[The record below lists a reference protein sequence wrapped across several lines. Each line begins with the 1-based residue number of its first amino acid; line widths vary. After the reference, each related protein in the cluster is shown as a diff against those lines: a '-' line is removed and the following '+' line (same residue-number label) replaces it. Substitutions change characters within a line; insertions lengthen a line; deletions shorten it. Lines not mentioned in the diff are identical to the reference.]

1 MMLMIRDSSSKLFAD
16 ALSRHASRALR
27 QQKPDD
33 FLPAVFI
40 PNNAY
45 LMKG

>member
-1 MMLMIRDSSSKLFAD
+1 MMLMIRDSSSQHFTA
-16 ALSRHASRALR
+16 ASSRHASRALR

-40 PNNAY
+40 PYNAY